1 MVHVRRKMVDEEG
14 HPVSRKGPWKKKCDV
29 VFSEL
34 IKYRDGWRCVETKA
48 RHNLQTAHVISRSY
62 LATRWNMDNAVTL
75 TAGRHVWYTHN
86 PLEWREFC
94 LKRLGKERYEE
105 LEKKARA
112 RRKWTVPELK
122 ELYAE
127 LTDKLEALRPSG
139 R

>member
-1 MVHVRRKMVDEEG
+1 MYA
-14 HPVSRKGPWKKKCDV
+14 KGYWKTKCDK

-34 IKYRDGWRCVETKA
+34 IKTRDHWRCVETGA
-48 RHNLQTAHVISRSY
+48 TTNLQTAHLISRSY
-62 LATRWNMDNAVTL
+62 LATRWELDNAVTL

-94 LKRLGKERYEE
+94 FKRLSKERYEE
-105 LEKKARA
+105 LEKKTRA
-112 RRKWTVPELK
+112 RRKWTVSELE

-127 LTDKLEALRPSG
+127 LTDKLKALRSSG